1 MLPSIVESTSG
12 ERAMNLN
19 RPSQMIFII
28 SLVIAIVA
36 VLIAL
41 GTISFTSLASVWIMG
56 IAYAVLAVGCL
67 MRGA

>member
-1 MLPSIVESTSG
+1 MLPLQGESVPRG
-12 ERAMNLN
+12 RAMNLN

-36 VLIAL
+36 VLVAL